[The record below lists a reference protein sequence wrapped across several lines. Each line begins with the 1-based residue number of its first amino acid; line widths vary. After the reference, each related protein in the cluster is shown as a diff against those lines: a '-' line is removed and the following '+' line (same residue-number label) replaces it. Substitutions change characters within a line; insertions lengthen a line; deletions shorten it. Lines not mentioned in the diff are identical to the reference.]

1 MLDRAIEFKIHGIT
15 KEYID
20 EMVKAGFKDLTQ
32 DKLVE
37 IKIHGLTPAY
47 IKDIRSAGFPDLS
60 LEKILEFKIHGI
72 DKDYIQY
79 CRDLLKGKK
88 ELTPDLVVKMKI
100 DGI

>member
-1 MLDRAIEFKIHGIT
+1 MVQTVFFKI
-15 KEYID
+15 
-20 EMVKAGFKDLTQ
+20 
-32 DKLVE
+32 
-37 IKIHGLTPAY
+37 IKYRDRYPAEE
-47 IKDIRSAGFPDLS
+47 GS
-60 LEKILEFKIHGI
+60 L